1 MIEKRGFCI
10 AAFLLFTAMMAV
22 TVTVSAAPPPVI
34 SGVNDRGA
42 LGDAHVFELYGSFPD
57 AQFVQPV
64 VSCGGER
71 FPAEITATPLAT
83 QINVKVE
90 AMPGGSTC
98 TFSVV
103 RLNDGVRSAEIT
115 KTVPAPPI
123 QINAIADRGVTD
135 GRRYVELYGTFESAG
150 VTPASLQARVV
161 CGGRY
166 AGGRVE
172 FASAA
177 QINVSMPDHGAASGC
192 SYVLRQPGS
201 GLATPAFGARFDDLG
216 SLPPTFGAYFYGG
229 VPSQLAGSLPA
240 GQAALR
246 HAGFRS
252 TRLVITPRMLSGR
265 PADNYYN
272 LNLAALKAAC
282 PAGTAFL
289 SCVIRQPDY
298 QAAISSPA
306 LSTIV
311 LTAYDWTSTVSPS
324 EYGDFLDPDFW
335 RNPDNVKAVER
346 EYADL
351 TYALFQTQ
359 HKTQKTFV
367 IASWEADNQAYC
379 GSFYSYWKN
388 IEFRAKCGDIDSRRA
403 AISGLKSWF
412 SARRAGIR
420 AGRLRAAESGY
431 AGIVVADAVEFNMNT
446 LTYDK
451 DYRLDGVV
459 MPSVLR
465 DVVPSIRPDYVL
477 YSAYDSQYRGRME
490 QDLREI
496 QGWLTTNAPD
506 AKLAIGEVGFPRHS
520 IDSVDTFGTVET
532 VKAIQRVGLP
542 IVILWEAYDTNAGDR
557 VFPYGVLN
565 ENGRERKVMPILKR
579 ELSVQ
584 AAEIAA
590 NPSVKILGA
599 NDRGLAQ
606 VDGASYRIFEL
617 YGQFP
622 NDVSAAT
629 ALCDGVETPIDIE
642 YRSTQQVNVRLSHQ
656 GLETR
661 YCTFR
666 IVLSDGRRSLAYGPV
681 VD

>member
-10 AAFLLFTAMMAV
+10 AALLFFASMI
-22 TVTVSAAPPPVI
+22 TVAVSAAPPPVL

-42 LGDAHVFELYGSFPD
+42 LGDSHVFELYGSFPD

-64 VSCGGER
+64 VSCGGRR
-71 FPAEITATPLAT
+71 FPAEIMATPLAT

-98 TFSVV
+98 AFSIV
-103 RLNDGVRSAEIT
+103 RLNDGVRSLEIS
-115 KTVPAPPI
+115 KTVSVPPL

-135 GRRYVELYGTFESAG
+135 GRRYVELYGTFTSTG
-150 VTPASLQARVV
+150 VTPSSLQARVV
-161 CGGRY
+161 CNGRY
-166 AGGRVE
+166 SGGRVE

-177 QINVSMPDHGAASGC
+177 QVNVSMPDQGAASGC
-192 SYVLRQPGS
+192 AYVLRQPGS
-201 GLATPAFGARFDDLG
+201 GLTTPVFGPVSEDAAT
-216 SLPPTFGAYFYGG
+216 LPSAFGAYFYGG
-229 VPSQLAGSLPA
+229 VPPQTAGSLPA
-240 GQAALR
+240 GQASLA

-252 TRLVITPRMLSGR
+252 TRLVITPRMLSGN

-272 LNLAALKAAC
+272 FDVSAFKAAC
-282 PAGTAFL
+282 PAGVAFL
-289 SCVIRQPDY
+289 PCAIRQPEY

-306 LSTIV
+306 VSTIV
-311 LTAYDWTSTVSPS
+311 LTAYDSTSTVSPG
-324 EYGDFLDPDFW
+324 EYGNYLDPDFW

-351 TYALFQTQ
+351 TYALFETQ
-359 HKTQKTFV
+359 RNTQKTFV

-379 GSFYSYWKN
+379 GSFYSYWN
-388 IEFRAKCGDIDSRRA
+388 DSEFRGKCGDIYFRA
-403 AISGLKSWF
+403 EAISGLTGWF

-420 AGRLRAAESGY
+420 AGRQRAAASGY
-431 AGIVVADAVEFNMNT
+431 GGVVVADGIEFNMNT
-446 LTYDK
+446 LTYD
-451 DYRLDGVV
+451 YRADGLR
-459 MPSVLR
+459 MPSALR
-465 DVVPSIRPDYVL
+465 DIVPTVRPDYVL

-490 QDLREI
+490 QDLRQI
-496 QGWLTTNAPD
+496 QGWLSTSAPG

-542 IVILWEAYDTNAGDR
+542 IAILWEAYDANAGDR

-565 ENGRERKVMPILKR
+565 ENGQARKVMTILKR
-579 ELSVQ
+579 ELSAQ

-606 VDGASYRIFEL
+606 VGGASYRLFEL

-622 NDVSAAT
+622 EEPFVAT
-629 ALCDGVETPIDIE
+629 ALCNGVETPIHID
-642 YRSTQQVNVRLSHQ
+642 YRSAEQVNVRLSHQ